1 MKLAAFVR
9 ASPLVLGLVLV
20 PFLAI
25 PAWTQPADGEEDPVQ
40 TMPLPSQVSPPSP
53 GRTAV
58 LPVPLP
64 QQRQPGLALPQ
75 QQPGQL
81 AQPPRTGPAGGAQI
95 NLPPPGR
102 YGATPIEIP

>member
-20 PFLAI
+20 PFLAV

-40 TMPLPSQVSPPSP
+40 TMPLPSQMSPRSPS
-53 GRTAV
+53 GTAI
-58 LPVPLP
+58 LPPP
-64 QQRQPGLALPQ
+64 RQPGLAVPQ
-75 QQPGQL
+75 PRPGQL

-95 NLPPPGR
+95 DLPPPGR